1 MELHS
6 NGGNTT
12 HVYSAGD
19 SVDDVIEKRIQEI
32 VTVLAHQNGGK
43 SNVYEIITSI
53 VDRALIKVAME
64 RSRHIK
70 SAAADFLGIN
80 RNTLHNKIVKLGMD
94 TQDFI

>member
-1 MELHS
+1 MKLHS
-6 NGGNTT
+6 NGG
-12 HVYSAGD
+12 SATRFSGASD
-19 SVDDVIEKRIQEI
+19 NVDDVIEKRIQEI

-43 SNVYEIITSI
+43 SNVYDIITSI

-64 RSRHIK
+64 QSHHVK

-94 TQDFI
+94 TQDFL